1 MGKIANIVLSLR
13 SLECFDTLPYL
24 NKNNIYENEDKSF
37 SVWKDGRTL
46 KFEKEVM
53 ELYKDYKLRKSFED
67 LVSPLIKDGIDDLA
81 IKEYGKEDYLCQIT
95 KDEKDWLNFEDP
107 IPEDWTW

>member
-1 MGKIANIVLSLR
+1 
-13 SLECFDTLPYL
+13 
-24 NKNNIYENEDKSF
+24 
-37 SVWKDGRTL
+37 
-46 KFEKEVM
+46 M

-95 KDEKDWLNFEDP
+95 KDEKDLLEKLRQSPNFHPKPDSSDKGFFSKMKEYFQ
-107 IPEDWTW
+107 